1 MYIENNDKEQ
11 YEIAEIVEIMACYL
25 NASVDVDSS
34 LTPYSSKYMKKKLVE
49 KYGDYISISG
59 EAGKG
64 YMVMMQET
72 IGKILRN
79 YHDQPDPLTEEEE
92 KYKIITTAAKLIK
105 SDIKKENKKKCN
117 GKVEHYPLKE
127 ELYLE
132 NALKYLPESL
142 KCFFKNLFVGKD
154 TSRKI
159 AGIGQSILQAV
170 CPRSSLAPLQLGL
183 SILVYHHYR
192 SEYLL
197 NTLHGLGFCS
207 SYDEIQMFEGNCAL
221 VNAAAYL
228 LGDLSGGHV
237 MMVADNV
244 DHNTRT
250 LDGKNTFHGMGMI
263 AAIIPHRSIDR
274 LNPRKKVSLLDI
286 SEAASINVE
295 QYFQDKHKL
304 DGIKFKVQSLKIFD
318 EMECLKTDML
328 WKISWCLP
336 KQRPN
341 YSGFMHLL
349 HSNQEHPGK
358 SNIIYLPMIDLNPS
372 DISCIF
378 FYVEVLTKVCTKQ

>member
-1 MYIENNDKEQ
+1 M
-11 YEIAEIVEIMACYL
+11 
-25 NASVDVDSS
+25 
-34 LTPYSSKYMKKKLVE
+34 KLVE
-49 KYGDYISISG
+49 KYGDSMSISG

-64 YMVMMQET
+64 DVVMMQET
-72 IGKILRN
+72 VRKILRN
-79 YHDQPDPLTEEEE
+79 YHDQPDPLTEEE
-92 KYKIITTAAKLIK
+92 KYKFITLAANLMK
-105 SDIKKENKKKCN
+105 SDIKKENLKKCN

-127 ELYLE
+127 ELCLE
-132 NALKYLPESL
+132 NAPKYLPESS

-154 TSRKI
+154 TPRKI

-263 AAIIPHRSIDR
+263 AAITPHRSIDR
-274 LNPRKKVSLLDI
+274 LIPRKKVFLLDI

-304 DGIKFKVQSLKIFD
+304 DGIKFKVQSMKIFD
-318 EMECLKTDML
+318 EMERLKTDML

-341 YSGFMHLL
+341 YSR
-349 HSNQEHPGK
+349 
-358 SNIIYLPMIDLNPS
+358 
-372 DISCIF
+372 
-378 FYVEVLTKVCTKQ
+378 FYATFTQQSRAFW

>member
-1 MYIENNDKEQ
+1 M
-11 YEIAEIVEIMACYL
+11 
-25 NASVDVDSS
+25 
-34 LTPYSSKYMKKKLVE
+34 
-49 KYGDYISISG
+49 
-59 EAGKG
+59 
-64 YMVMMQET
+64 
-72 IGKILRN
+72 
-79 YHDQPDPLTEEEE
+79 
-92 KYKIITTAAKLIK
+92 
-105 SDIKKENKKKCN
+105 
-117 GKVEHYPLKE
+117 
-127 ELYLE
+127 E

-170 CPRSSLAPLQLGL
+170 CPRSSLASLQLGL

-244 DHNTRT
+244 DHDTRT

-263 AAIIPHRSIDR
+263 AAITPHRSIDR
-274 LNPRKKVSLLDI
+274 RLIPRKKVSLLDI

-304 DGIKFKVQSLKIFD
+304 DGIKFRQ
-318 EMECLKTDML
+318 
-328 WKISWCLP
+328 
-336 KQRPN
+336 
-341 YSGFMHLL
+341 
-349 HSNQEHPGK
+349 
-358 SNIIYLPMIDLNPS
+358 
-372 DISCIF
+372 
-378 FYVEVLTKVCTKQ
+378 